1 MSPWQTGRDVIDEL
15 LADRRIER
23 RPGADTGVEA
33 LIGRARQQL
42 RSARMLLEDDPVTA
56 YTTAYDAAKHA
67 GMAVLAEQNLR
78 ATSAGGHVAIEPAL
92 NAQFPVF
99 KNYRR
104 LRQRRNE
111 LDYPTSA
118 EDFSSSEES
127 ARAITRAEAIVDAAD
142 QLIAQKVLT
151 TYA

>member
-1 MSPWQTGRDVIDEL
+1 MSAWQRGQDVIDLL
-15 LADRRIER
+15 LAERRLER

-33 LIGRARQQL
+33 LLGRAHQQL
-42 RSARMLLEDDPVTA
+42 TSARTLLEDDPVTA

-78 ATSAGGHVAIEPAL
+78 PTSAGGHVAIERAL

-99 KNYRR
+99 RTYRR

-111 LDYPTSA
+111 LDYPMSDEDFADSA
-118 EDFSSSEES
+118 ETTK
-127 ARAITRAEAIVDAAD
+127 AISRAESIVDAAED
-142 QLIAQKVLT
+142 LIRQKVLT
-151 TYA
+151 SY